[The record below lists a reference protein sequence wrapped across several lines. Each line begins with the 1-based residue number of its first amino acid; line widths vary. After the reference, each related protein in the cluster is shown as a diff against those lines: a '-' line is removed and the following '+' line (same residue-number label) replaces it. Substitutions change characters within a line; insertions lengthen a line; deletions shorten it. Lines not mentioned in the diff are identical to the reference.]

1 MANSHPKPIYYGG
14 RHPGQS
20 IQPTI
25 TQEEAALQELM
36 DLITDTMAMEGVS
49 TQEEFGKFKM
59 HFEEITDF
67 LYSRGLSSHSD
78 QFTRCFWNCLS
89 PRLQDAIT
97 NSLVFNGHI
106 ILNAN
111 SSLEELPPYN
121 ILVEYIHKSYSP
133 KSIPHEVPRRL
144 SINLEN
150 QQPDQSVPIVMSSKE
165 GYGENVSQNFSQE
178 IESDLES
185 TEAAHLPILDSESIT
200 SKEIENPTDPSFGV
214 DYIDYLDCQLKSDS
228 NLQPDLSEKSRT
240 IPTPHHSPNNPPGS
254 RHLIK
259 PLLKDHTTRKDN
271 LNGYSCF
278 DNDSMTVDNFLKSSH
293 ACKVSIINNNST
305 DKPKTQCPSAP
316 SNKTGKQT
324 YLRTASTKEYPG
336 VKKEEDFQRHTQL
349 YPPMDHIRLN
359 SSRQNGQFLVNTI
372 PMIILEN
379 IHSNIGTKRLP
390 ERHKDLS
397 IIATT
402 LENRRPKNY
411 YHMQESVFFQFI
423 KMFREQL
430 KLDSSKL
437 TQELT
442 IYIVL
447 ISRSWNSVNR
457 LEDKGIRFLAGKGLG
472 DTMSLCRADIRGT
485 IIGNRRGGLA
495 ARIDQKRPMNK
506 EREGRRAGI
515 QMMYGDPDG
524 TAFSHGSIGGGRSIK
539 NGLRQLLS
547 FL

>member
-1 MANSHPKPIYYGG
+1 MANSHPEPTYYGG

-36 DLITDTMAMEGVS
+36 DLITDTMAMEGVN

-59 HFEEITDF
+59 HFEEITTF

-97 NSLVFNGHI
+97 DSLVFNGHI
-106 ILNAN
+106 ILDAN
-111 SSLEELPPYN
+111 SSLEELPPYS
-121 ILVEYIHKSYSP
+121 ILVEYIHRSYSP

-150 QQPDQSVPIVMSSKE
+150 QEPDQSVPIVMSSKE

-178 IESDLES
+178 IELDLES

-200 SKEIENPTDPSFGV
+200 SKEIENSTDPSFGV
-214 DYIDYLDCQLKSDS
+214 DYIGYPDCQLKSDS

-240 IPTPHHSPNNPPGS
+240 IPTPHHSSNNPPGS

-259 PLLKDHTTRKDN
+259 PLLKDHTTRRDN
-271 LNGYSCF
+271 LNGYSCS

-293 ACKVSIINNNST
+293 ACKVPIFNNVST
-305 DKPKTQCPSAP
+305 DKLKIQDFSAP
-316 SNKTGKQT
+316 TNKAEKKTH
-324 YLRTASTKEYPG
+324 LETASINEYPG
-336 VKKEEDFQRHTQL
+336 VKKEEDFQAHNQL
-349 YPPMDHIRLN
+349 SPPMDHERST

-397 IIATT
+397 ISSSSF
-402 LENRRPKNY
+402 L
-411 YHMQESVFFQFI
+411 
-423 KMFREQL
+423 MFRDQF
-430 KLDSSKL
+430 KLDSFKL
-437 TQELT
+437 T
-442 IYIVL
+442 Y
-447 ISRSWNSVNR
+447 SVNH
-457 LEDKGIRFLAGKGLG
+457 LEDKGIRFLAGNGLG
-472 DTMSLCRADIRGT
+472 DMVSLCRADIRGT

-495 ARIDQKRPMNK
+495 AGIDQKRPMNK

-524 TAFSHGSIGGGRSIK
+524 TAFSHGSMGGGRSIK
-539 NGLRQLLS
+539 NGLPRLLS
-547 FL
+547 LL

>member
-1 MANSHPKPIYYGG
+1 
-14 RHPGQS
+14 
-20 IQPTI
+20 
-25 TQEEAALQELM
+25 
-36 DLITDTMAMEGVS
+36 MAMEGVS

-185 TEAAHLPILDSESIT
+185 TEAAHLPILHSESIT

-397 IIATT
+397 ISISSFLVELMGPSARLREEGSTKTLNLSIIATT